1 MTNNDRSV
9 WSTDAILSE
18 TLKSGLLV
26 WVPLYC
32 VTGVIQPILVDYV
45 RYNGGTNDWP
55 PTLLPLLANALGM
68 ALVLKLANI
77 TNVKLSYNQNN
88 GRSLV
93 RKRRN
98 SGEWI
103 FRYLSRTEKRRFI
116 IATMLDFGSAACTIT
131 GLLLVGSG
139 IYTIIYSSG
148 TAWTAV
154 ISWIYG
160 KELHQGQWMGV
171 FIVTLGLALNS
182 YGIVDDFGDFSQ
194 RLLLGSLVL
203 FLGTVLHS
211 ASFVY
216 NEAQILP
223 KRNDA
228 VTQISPFLLCAI
240 MGQLETICLIF
251 WNTVLIGLY
260 GFTSLYTVTSSV
272 LCCYMILVL
281 SNAVH
286 ALAFFAMLG
295 QLGAV
300 STGILKGILSVL
312 VMGFSS
318 LFFCQF
324 EKSQCLT
331 PIKAL
336 SLIVTLFGSLTFIM
350 ATADTKTGRSV
361 GSKAS
366 CNNYRQIQSVKTPGH
381 LSREHTKV

>member
-77 TNVKLSYNQNN
+77 TNVKLSHNQNN

-295 QLGAV
+295 QLGRFMP
-300 STGILKGILSVL
+300 L
-312 VMGFSS
+312 
-318 LFFCQF
+318 C
-324 EKSQCLT
+324 
-331 PIKAL
+331 
-336 SLIVTLFGSLTFIM
+336 
-350 ATADTKTGRSV
+350 
-361 GSKAS
+361 
-366 CNNYRQIQSVKTPGH
+366 H
-381 LSREHTKV
+381 